1 MMLSAVLQTL
11 SHLRTWST
19 LTSMICGPLFR
30 IRDMNSTSLNEGL
43 GMTPTAECSS
53 ISHHAQFTLHTM
65 VPGTQTASMQ
75 KASRLYISLLVL

>member
-1 MMLSAVLQTL
+1 
-11 SHLRTWST
+11 
-19 LTSMICGPLFR
+19 
-30 IRDMNSTSLNEGL
+30 MNSTSLNEGL